1 MHKTNIRVLI
11 MGLDKEEIDEI
22 LSKPLD
28 VSWIPRLDLLEQQS
42 EELSVLPQMDE
53 QRGDLGRSTVCV
65 DSLKGLGLF
74 ELGGLELL
82 G

>member
-1 MHKTNIRVLI
+1 MR
-11 MGLDKEEIDEI
+11 LDKEKIDEI
-22 LSKPLD
+22 LCKPLD

-53 QRGDLGRSTVCV
+53 QRGYLGGSTVCV